1 MEIIQSDFLGTVQLL
16 ADVKT
21 TVETMKKE
29 MKGTSKD
36 FLEVENKNL
45 EIKYIS
51 NNQYWIT

>member
-1 MEIIQSDFLGTVQLL
+1 L

-36 FLEVENKNL
+36 FLEVENKNFQ
-45 EIKYIS
+45 INFQII
-51 NNQYWIT
+51 NID

>member
-1 MEIIQSDFLGTVQLL
+1 L
-16 ADVKT
+16 ADVTT

-51 NNQYWIT
+51 NNQY